1 MSEAAIND
9 LTREIRFL
17 PGFLRDPDA
26 EALLR
31 VCAEKF
37 AWDRSIPDRPFAR
50 FGVPYG
56 DDENRE
62 VVVFHPEVEPL
73 LSRIEEEFGFR
84 PDSCSVHWYLRGESF
99 MGFHSDN
106 IEDIADGTGVIIFS
120 LGAARVLRFRWKQDP
135 SVTRDFLLESGSLLF
150 MSRALQEDWKHGVP
164 RQPDTGERMSLVF
177 RKIPR

>member
-1 MSEAAIND
+1 MTAAIND
-9 LTREIRFL
+9 LAREIRFL

-31 VCAEKF
+31 VFADEF

-62 VVVFHPEVEPL
+62 VVGFHPEVGPL

-84 PDSCSVHWYLRGESF
+84 PDSCSVHWYCAV
-99 MGFHSDN
+99 N
-106 IEDIADGTGVIIFS
+106 
-120 LGAARVLRFRWKQDP
+120 P
-135 SVTRDFLLESGSLLF
+135 SWDFTRTTS
-150 MSRALQEDWKHGVP
+150 
-164 RQPDTGERMSLVF
+164 
-177 RKIPR
+177 KISPMAPA